1 MSYNIGV
8 KEVIDLLEINDVSYI
23 VDGKPILDDISFEV
37 GKGELLMVSGPSG
50 SGKSTLLRII
60 GDQLSPTSG
69 SIRFNGKN
77 ILEYRPEEYRQ
88 RVSYVFQIPTLF
100 MHTVIEDLEFPYRIR
115 EMEPDLERIREL
127 LPEVGLT
134 EDILTKE
141 SRIISGGEKQ
151 RVALLRSLL
160 IAPDILL
167 LDEVTSSL
175 DRENARMI
183 EDTVK
188 KLSARGITIIWVTH
202 DPDQLELSDRVL
214 GIREGKVVESLA

>member
-1 MSYNIGV
+1 M
-8 KEVIDLLEINDVSYI
+8 LELN
-23 VDGKPILDDISFEV
+23 DISYMAGNRTILQGISFNV
-37 GKGELLMVSGPSG
+37 KKGELLMVSGPSG

-69 SIRFNGKN
+69 SIRLNGRS

-88 RVSYVFQIPTLF
+88 KVSYVFQTPTLF
-100 MHTVIEDLEFPYRIR
+100 MDTVIEDLEFPYRIR
-115 EMEPDLERIREL
+115 SVVPDMKRIREL

-134 EDILTKE
+134 DEILQKE
-141 SRIISGGEKQ
+141 SRVISGGEKQ

-167 LDEVTSSL
+167 LDEVTASL

-183 EDTVK
+183 ENTVK
-188 KLSARGITIIWVTH
+188 CLSARGITIIWVTH

-214 GIREGKVVESLA
+214 RIRDGKVVESIA

>member
-1 MSYNIGV
+1 
-8 KEVIDLLEINDVSYI
+8 
-23 VDGKPILDDISFEV
+23 
-37 GKGELLMVSGPSG
+37 
-50 SGKSTLLRII
+50 
-60 GDQLSPTSG
+60 
-69 SIRFNGKN
+69 
-77 ILEYRPEEYRQ
+77 
-88 RVSYVFQIPTLF
+88 
-100 MHTVIEDLEFPYRIR
+100 
-115 EMEPDLERIREL
+115 L

>member
-1 MSYNIGV
+1 M
-8 KEVIDLLEINDVSYI
+8 LEINNISY
-23 VDGKPILDDISFEV
+23 VADNKHILENISFAV
-37 GKGELLMVSGPSG
+37 GKGELMMVSGPSG

-69 SIRFNGKN
+69 DIRFNGRN

-88 RVSYVFQIPTLF
+88 RVSYVFQTPTLF

-141 SRIISGGEKQ
+141 SRVISGGEKQ

-160 IAPDILL
+160 ISPDILL
-167 LDEVTSSL
+167 LDEVTASL
-175 DRENARMI
+175 DKENARMI
-183 EDTVK
+183 EDTVR
-188 KLSARGITIIWVTH
+188 KLSERGITVIWVTH
-202 DPDQLELSDRVL
+202 DQDQLGLSDRVL
-214 GIREGKVVESLA
+214 MIREGKVVESLA

>member
-1 MSYNIGV
+1 M
-8 KEVIDLLEINDVSYI
+8 LEINNISY
-23 VDGKPILDDISFEV
+23 VADNKHILENISFAV
-37 GKGELLMVSGPSG
+37 GKGELMMVSGPSG

-69 SIRFNGKN
+69 DIRFNGRS

-88 RVSYVFQIPTLF
+88 RVSYVFQTPTLF

-134 EDILTKE
+134 VDILTKE
-141 SRIISGGEKQ
+141 SRVISGGEKQ

-167 LDEVTSSL
+167 LDEVTASL
-175 DRENARMI
+175 DKENARMI
-183 EDTVK
+183 EDTVR
-188 KLSARGITIIWVTH
+188 KLSEKGITVIWVTH

-214 GIREGKVVESLA
+214 VIREGKVVESLA